1 MVVVEEVSM
10 VARESRALAASPEGV
25 SCSIELADD
34 YRARRSRTRRE
45 GLKFRAHV
53 YRNILIVL
61 GAMVAIVAPNGPVSD
76 IQNLLGDFMVLAQQA
91 LKRTGGGWGS
101 ICHFGVLFPARGQVT
116 ICCKEELTSLE
127 TFGFDPAARRLT
139 LATRPLQKHF
149 ACRQI
154 FTATHQFDIG
164 VLIQ

>member
-101 ICHFGVLFPARGQVT
+101 ICHFGVLFPSFNRFLGFLVC
-116 ICCKEELTSLE
+116 ISKPELL
-127 TFGFDPAARRLT
+127 R
-139 LATRPLQKHF
+139 
-149 ACRQI
+149 
-154 FTATHQFDIG
+154 
-164 VLIQ
+164 

>member
-1 MVVVEEVSM
+1 MVVVEKVSL

-61 GAMVAIVAPNGPVSD
+61 GAMVAIVALNSLVSD
-76 IQNLLGDFMVLAQQA
+76 VHNLFADRMMLAQQA

-101 ICHFGVLFPARGQVT
+101 ICHFGVLFP
-116 ICCKEELTSLE
+116 SL
-127 TFGFDPAARRLT
+127 D
-139 LATRPLQKHF
+139 
-149 ACRQI
+149 
-154 FTATHQFDIG
+154 
-164 VLIQ
+164 